1 MASRA
6 CHISV
11 ARSRLLGKAN
21 GNRYPHAIEVA
32 SGIGVLS
39 PHHQYALHILRSK
52 AAPLSRGRLS
62 HLLHSRKPLRSEPR
76 FR

>member
-21 GNRYPHAIEVA
+21 RNRYPHAIEVA

-39 PHHQYALHILRSK
+39 PHHQCTAYLA
-52 AAPLSRGRLS
+52 
-62 HLLHSRKPLRSEPR
+62 
-76 FR
+76 F